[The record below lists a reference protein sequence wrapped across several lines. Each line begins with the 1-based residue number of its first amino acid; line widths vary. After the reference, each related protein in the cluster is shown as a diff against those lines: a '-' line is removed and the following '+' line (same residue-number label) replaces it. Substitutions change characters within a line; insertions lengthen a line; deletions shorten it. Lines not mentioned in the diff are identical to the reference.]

1 MWWVLPHSSCPL
13 QVYLLMLSATIVSLL
28 LSPFTWKTV
37 LALAARR
44 EATLWGKPP
53 TAAAGGAKCG

>member
-1 MWWVLPHSSCPL
+1 MAHGSRPL

-28 LSPFTWKTV
+28 LSPLTWKTV

-53 TAAAGGAKCG
+53 TVAAGGAKCG